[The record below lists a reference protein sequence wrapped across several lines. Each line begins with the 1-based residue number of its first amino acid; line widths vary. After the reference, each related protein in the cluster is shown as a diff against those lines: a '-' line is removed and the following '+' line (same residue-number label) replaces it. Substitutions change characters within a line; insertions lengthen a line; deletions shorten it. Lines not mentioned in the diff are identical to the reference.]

1 MTHVL
6 FLREL
11 GKRQSKEQPQRRIG
25 HLRLFLNADVAGAI
39 WSLVWEASAQ
49 LHLPLLLVG
58 CFTVNTT
65 VSEFHYILK
74 VQSWIRF
81 WRLWLAFSIPS
92 QHKQWHLCRD
102 VSIVEKK
109 SYHQVYDAWLA
120 PIMHHIWWTSEAGF
134 HFCCRWF
141 GQFGIMFGI
150 AGQLQ
155 HSFKTILKQADLE
168 LIDLWI
174 LATTQLL
181 VLLHFI
187 FWFHSWSQ
195 YIMFFNSDKQP
206 NFSFRI
212 SRTSSDSTELNCT

>member
-1 MTHVL
+1 MQACTCYCPGHFSTQIHTQVTL
-6 FLREL
+6 QIK
-11 GKRQSKEQPQRRIG
+11 KRK
-25 HLRLFLNADVAGAI
+25 H
-39 WSLVWEASAQ
+39 
-49 LHLPLLLVG
+49 
-58 CFTVNTT
+58 C
-65 VSEFHYILK
+65 
-74 VQSWIRF
+74 WIISQHDP
-81 WRLWLAFSIPS
+81 FSISQGIGLKAEQGTASEENWPS
-92 QHKQWHLCRD
+92 EAVSQCRCGWCNLKLGLR
-102 VSIVEKK
+102 SKRPTVEKK

-155 HSFKTILKQADLE
+155 QSFKTILKQADLE

-187 FWFHSWSQ
+187 FWFH
-195 YIMFFNSDKQP
+195 
-206 NFSFRI
+206 
-212 SRTSSDSTELNCT
+212 RT